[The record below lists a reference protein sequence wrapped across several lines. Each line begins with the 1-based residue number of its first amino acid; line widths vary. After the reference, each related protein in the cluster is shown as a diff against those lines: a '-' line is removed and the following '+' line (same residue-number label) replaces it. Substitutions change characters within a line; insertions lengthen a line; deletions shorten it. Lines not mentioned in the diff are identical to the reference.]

1 MRKFCDAETRNEFAD
16 FLKISRSQLSYVL
29 FVKHPHS
36 YYKTFEIPKKS
47 GGTRV
52 INAPYGELKFIQE
65 QLNKRLAE
73 YQKYI
78 WEVKGVRP
86 AISHGFEKGKSI
98 ITNAKIHRNK
108 RYVVN
113 LDIENFFGTFHFGR
127 IVGFF
132 EKNRYFRLP
141 HEVAITIA
149 QITCYNGTLPQGA
162 PSSPIITNYICQVL
176 DRRLLLLAREYRLD
190 YTRYADDITFS
201 TNDIHFTDKYRAFL
215 DAVDTEIQ
223 RAGFRINSK
232 KTRLLFE
239 SSRQEVTGLTVN
251 KKINSNKQFRKETRA
266 MAYHMYAN
274 GEFSIAGDS
283 GTLEQLEG
291 RFSFIDQIEHYN
303 NSLSGNKKNYHNL
316 SGCEREYQKFL
327 FYKYFFANQRP
338 LILTEGKTDVRYLKA
353 ALRNLYNE
361 YPTLIKKN
369 EDGSFQFEV
378 SFFKRSRRWEYFFG
392 LSSDGADTLGNICQ
406 CYFSKRNTGLPQVFD
421 YMKNISGRQP
431 QHPVIF
437 LLDNEMKSDKPLK
450 KFLQKQRITDEKRR
464 QLVARLYIQIMDGT
478 NLFLVTN
485 PLANGDEESAIEIL
499 FPEEVLLHEID
510 GKKFSLENDYDT
522 ATYYG
527 KELFSKYIEANY
539 ESLDFSGF
547 RPLLNAL
554 AAAVETYR
562 LSCNT

>member
-1 MRKFCDAETRNEFAD
+1 MR
-16 FLKISRSQLSYVL
+16 
-29 FVKHPHS
+29 
-36 YYKTFEIPKKS
+36 
-47 GGTRV
+47 
-52 INAPYGELKFIQE
+52 
-65 QLNKRLAE
+65 
-73 YQKYI
+73 
-78 WEVKGVRP
+78 
-86 AISHGFEKGKSI
+86 
-98 ITNAKIHRNK
+98 
-108 RYVVN
+108 
-113 LDIENFFGTFHFGR
+113 
-127 IVGFF
+127 
-132 EKNRYFRLP
+132 
-141 HEVAITIA
+141 
-149 QITCYNGTLPQGA
+149 
-162 PSSPIITNYICQVL
+162 
-176 DRRLLLLAREYRLD
+176 
-190 YTRYADDITFS
+190 
-201 TNDIHFTDKYRAFL
+201 
-215 DAVDTEIQ
+215 
-223 RAGFRINSK
+223 
-232 KTRLLFE
+232 
-239 SSRQEVTGLTVN
+239 
-251 KKINSNKQFRKETRA
+251 
-266 MAYHMYAN
+266 
-274 GEFSIAGDS
+274 
-283 GTLEQLEG
+283 
-291 RFSFIDQIEHYN
+291 

-485 PLANGDEESAIEIL
+485 PLANGDEESAIETL

>member
-1 MRKFCDAETRNEFAD
+1 M
-16 FLKISRSQLSYVL
+16 
-29 FVKHPHS
+29 
-36 YYKTFEIPKKS
+36 
-47 GGTRV
+47 
-52 INAPYGELKFIQE
+52 
-65 QLNKRLAE
+65 
-73 YQKYI
+73 
-78 WEVKGVRP
+78 
-86 AISHGFEKGKSI
+86 
-98 ITNAKIHRNK
+98 
-108 RYVVN
+108 
-113 LDIENFFGTFHFGR
+113 
-127 IVGFF
+127 
-132 EKNRYFRLP
+132 
-141 HEVAITIA
+141 
-149 QITCYNGTLPQGA
+149 
-162 PSSPIITNYICQVL
+162 
-176 DRRLLLLAREYRLD
+176 
-190 YTRYADDITFS
+190 
-201 TNDIHFTDKYRAFL
+201 
-215 DAVDTEIQ
+215 
-223 RAGFRINSK
+223 
-232 KTRLLFE
+232 
-239 SSRQEVTGLTVN
+239 
-251 KKINSNKQFRKETRA
+251 
-266 MAYHMYAN
+266 
-274 GEFSIAGDS
+274 
-283 GTLEQLEG
+283 
-291 RFSFIDQIEHYN
+291 
-303 NSLSGNKKNYHNL
+303 
-316 SGCEREYQKFL
+316 

-485 PLANGDEESAIEIL
+485 PLANGDEESAIETL

>member
-1 MRKFCDAETRNEFAD
+1 M
-16 FLKISRSQLSYVL
+16 
-29 FVKHPHS
+29 
-36 YYKTFEIPKKS
+36 
-47 GGTRV
+47 
-52 INAPYGELKFIQE
+52 
-65 QLNKRLAE
+65 NKRLAE

-266 MAYHMYAN
+266 MAHHMYAN

-291 RFSFIDQIEHYN
+291 RFSFIDQ
-303 NSLSGNKKNYHNL
+303 STV
-316 SGCEREYQKFL
+316 
-327 FYKYFFANQRP
+327 YK
-338 LILTEGKTDVRYLKA
+338 
-353 ALRNLYNE
+353 
-361 YPTLIKKN
+361 
-369 EDGSFQFEV
+369 
-378 SFFKRSRRWEYFFG
+378 G
-392 LSSDGADTLGNICQ
+392 LHRVGI
-406 CYFSKRNTGLPQVFD
+406 
-421 YMKNISGRQP
+421 
-431 QHPVIF
+431 
-437 LLDNEMKSDKPLK
+437 
-450 KFLQKQRITDEKRR
+450 
-464 QLVARLYIQIMDGT
+464 
-478 NLFLVTN
+478 
-485 PLANGDEESAIEIL
+485 
-499 FPEEVLLHEID
+499 
-510 GKKFSLENDYDT
+510 
-522 ATYYG
+522 
-527 KELFSKYIEANY
+527 
-539 ESLDFSGF
+539 
-547 RPLLNAL
+547 
-554 AAAVETYR
+554 
-562 LSCNT
+562 

>member
-1 MRKFCDAETRNEFAD
+1 MACK
-16 FLKISRSQLSYVL
+16 
-29 FVKHPHS
+29 
-36 YYKTFEIPKKS
+36 
-47 GGTRV
+47 
-52 INAPYGELKFIQE
+52 
-65 QLNKRLAE
+65 
-73 YQKYI
+73 
-78 WEVKGVRP
+78 
-86 AISHGFEKGKSI
+86 AISLE
-98 ITNAKIHRNK
+98 T
-108 RYVVN
+108 
-113 LDIENFFGTFHFGR
+113 
-127 IVGFF
+127 
-132 EKNRYFRLP
+132 
-141 HEVAITIA
+141 
-149 QITCYNGTLPQGA
+149 
-162 PSSPIITNYICQVL
+162 
-176 DRRLLLLAREYRLD
+176 
-190 YTRYADDITFS
+190 
-201 TNDIHFTDKYRAFL
+201 
-215 DAVDTEIQ
+215 
-223 RAGFRINSK
+223 
-232 KTRLLFE
+232 
-239 SSRQEVTGLTVN
+239 
-251 KKINSNKQFRKETRA
+251 SNKSPR
-266 MAYHMYAN
+266 
-274 GEFSIAGDS
+274 
-283 GTLEQLEG
+283 
-291 RFSFIDQIEHYN
+291 

-485 PLANGDEESAIEIL
+485 PLANGDEESAIETL

>member
-1 MRKFCDAETRNEFAD
+1 MDNNWIID
-16 FLKISRSQLSYVL
+16 
-29 FVKHPHS
+29 
-36 YYKTFEIPKKS
+36 
-47 GGTRV
+47 
-52 INAPYGELKFIQE
+52 N
-65 QLNKRLAE
+65 LN
-73 YQKYI
+73 Y
-78 WEVKGVRP
+78 
-86 AISHGFEKGKSI
+86 
-98 ITNAKIHRNK
+98 
-108 RYVVN
+108 
-113 LDIENFFGTFHFGR
+113 
-127 IVGFF
+127 
-132 EKNRYFRLP
+132 
-141 HEVAITIA
+141 
-149 QITCYNGTLPQGA
+149 
-162 PSSPIITNYICQVL
+162 
-176 DRRLLLLAREYRLD
+176 
-190 YTRYADDITFS
+190 
-201 TNDIHFTDKYRAFL
+201 
-215 DAVDTEIQ
+215 
-223 RAGFRINSK
+223 
-232 KTRLLFE
+232 
-239 SSRQEVTGLTVN
+239 
-251 KKINSNKQFRKETRA
+251 
-266 MAYHMYAN
+266 
-274 GEFSIAGDS
+274 
-283 GTLEQLEG
+283 
-291 RFSFIDQIEHYN
+291 
-303 NSLSGNKKNYHNL
+303 SLSGNKKNYHNL

-485 PLANGDEESAIEIL
+485 PLANGDEESAIETL